1 MQKQKFDITKTKRTI
16 FEALVDARHKHGGNK
31 LILEDA
37 DRSPIDYNRLILS
50 SLILGRKFQNFSS
63 EGETIGLLIA
73 NSIGGIAAFFGIMAF
88 GRKAAMLNFTAG
100 SRNIRSACE
109 AAQVKTIITAKRF
122 IIQGKFEGL
131 IEELSKTIRIIYLED
146 LRTQISAIDKVRGLL
161 ESKLPKPIIAK
172 TPSDETAVLLFT
184 SGTEGAPKGVALSHG
199 NLLSNVL
206 QIDDH
211 IDLSTKFIVLN
222 PLPIFH
228 SFGLTGGVLLP
239 LLTGMKAILFP
250 SPLQAKNIVKLI
262 KDTQA
267 SVLFATDTF
276 VNQYVRV
283 ADEGDLSSLEFV
295 VCGAERVKPET
306 RDALMQKFNVPII
319 EGYGATEAAPVI
331 SVNQLKE
338 KNRPGTVGRFLPN
351 VEWKL
356 ESVPGI
362 NGGGR
367 LYLKG
372 PNLMMGYVR
381 VDAPGEVQ
389 KLPQGWHDTGD
400 IVSIDDEG
408 YISIRGRL
416 KRFAKIGGEMVS
428 LGAVE
433 GYATNIWPENLH
445 VAISI
450 NDAKKGEQIVLLT
463 NNPDANRNIIQ
474 EWFKNN
480 GINELAL
487 PKRIIHVAEIP
498 ILGTG
503 KIDYVASQKIAEENS
518 TK

>member
-1 MQKQKFDITKTKRTI
+1 MQKNKFDISKTRISI
-16 FEALVDARHKHGGNK
+16 FEALVNARHKYNGNK

-37 DRSPIDYNRLILS
+37 DRNPIDYNRLVLS
-50 SLILGRKFQNFSS
+50 SLILGRKFQNFTS
-63 EGETIGLLIA
+63 EGETVGLLIA
-73 NSIGGIAAFFGIMAF
+73 NSVGSIAAFFGLMAF
-88 GRKAAMLNFTAG
+88 ARKAAMLNFTAG

-109 AAQVKTIITAKRF
+109 AAQVKTIITARRF
-122 IIQGKFEGL
+122 VIQGKFEGL
-131 IEELSKTIRIIYLED
+131 IEELSKTMKIVYLED
-146 LRTQISAIDKVRGLL
+146 LREQISAIDKVRGLL

-172 TPSDETAVLLFT
+172 PSPDEIAVLLFT
-184 SGTEGAPKGVALSHG
+184 SGTEGAPKGVALSHA
-199 NLLSNVL
+199 NLISNVM

-211 IDLSTKFIVLN
+211 IELSTNFIVLN

-239 LLTGMKAILFP
+239 LLTGMKSILFP

-262 KDTQA
+262 KDTKA

-276 VNQYVRV
+276 INQYVRV
-283 ADEGDLSSLEFV
+283 AEDDDLSSLEFV

-331 SVNQLKE
+331 AVNQLKD
-338 KNRPGTVGRFLPN
+338 KNRPGTVGKFLPN

-367 LYLKG
+367 LYVKG

-408 YISIRGRL
+408 YVSIRGRL

-433 GYATNIWPENLH
+433 GYATTIWPENLH
-445 VAISI
+445 VALSI
-450 NDAKKGEQIVLLT
+450 NDPKKGEQIVLIS
-463 NNPDANRNIIQ
+463 NYPDVNRNALQ

-480 GINELAL
+480 GISELAL
-487 PKRIIHVAEIP
+487 PKRVIHIADIP

-503 KIDYVASQKIAEENS
+503 KIDYVASQKIAEESAN
-518 TK
+518 K